1 MPVSSSPAVTVS
13 VVVPVF
19 NEIATVREAL
29 DALVAKRIPGYELNL
44 IIVESNSTDG
54 SREIVL
60 GYRGLP
66 GVTLILEDSPE
77 GQGPR
82 RPGRPRGG
90 HRRDH
95 HDPGR
100 GPRV

>member
-1 MPVSSSPAVTVS
+1 MPVSATPAVTVS

-54 SREIVL
+54 SREVVL
-60 GYRGLP
+60 GHRGVP
-66 GVTLILEDSPE
+66 GVPLILEDSPK
-77 GQGPR
+77 GK
-82 RPGRPRGG
+82 G
-90 HRRDH
+90 HAVRA
-95 HDPGR
+95 GLKAAT
-100 GPRV
+100 GEIVIIQN